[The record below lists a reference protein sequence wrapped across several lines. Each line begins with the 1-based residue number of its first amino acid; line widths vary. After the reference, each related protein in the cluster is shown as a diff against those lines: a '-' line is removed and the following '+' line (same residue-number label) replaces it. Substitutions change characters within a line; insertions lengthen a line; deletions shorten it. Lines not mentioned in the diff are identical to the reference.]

1 MELFHYWWGQM
12 SMNKKIQSIILIS
25 ILALGGC
32 ATGGFSPDV
41 VSRDA
46 AGKSQYVQSGT
57 IVSIKKVTI
66 EGDRESGNI
75 FGSILGAIVGSNIG
89 GEDDQTTQEV
99 GAVVG
104 TAVGSVVGQETSE
117 RISRKEGLEIIVKLD
132 SNEREISIVQE
143 LSTDPDYAFSVGDEV
158 RIVRSS
164 GKSRVVP
171 YN

>member
-1 MELFHYWWGQM
+1 MI
-12 SMNKKIQSIILIS
+12 KKIHILILIS

-46 AGKSQYVQSGT
+46 AAKSQYVQSGVV
-57 IVSIKKVTI
+57 VSVRNVTI
-66 EGDRESGNI
+66 EGDRDSGNL

-89 GEDDQTTQEV
+89 GEDDDTTRQV

-104 TAVGSVVGQETSE
+104 TAAGSVVGQNVGESL
-117 RISRKEGLEIIVKLD
+117 SRKAGVEIIIKLD
-132 SNEREISIVQE
+132 TNEREISIVQE
-143 LSTDPDYAFSVGDEV
+143 MPEDVDYSFRAGDKV
-158 RIVRSS
+158 RIVRSG
-164 GKSRVVP
+164 GKARVVP

>member
-1 MELFHYWWGQM
+1 MI
-12 SMNKKIQSIILIS
+12 KKIHILILLS

-46 AGKSQYVQSGT
+46 AAKSQYVQSGVV
-57 IVSIKKVTI
+57 VSVRNVTI
-66 EGDRESGNI
+66 EGDRGSGNL

-89 GEDDQTTQEV
+89 GEDDETTREV

-104 TAVGSVVGQETSE
+104 TAVGSVVGQNVGESL
-117 RISRKEGLEIIVKLD
+117 SRKAGVEIIIKLD
-132 SNEREISIVQE
+132 TNEREISIVQE
-143 LSTDPDYAFSVGDEV
+143 MPEDVDYSFRAGDKV
-158 RIVRSS
+158 RIVRSG
-164 GKSRVVP
+164 GKARVVP

>member
-1 MELFHYWWGQM
+1 MI
-12 SMNKKIQSIILIS
+12 KKIHILILLS

-46 AGKSQYVQSGT
+46 AAKSQYVQSGVV
-57 IVSIKKVTI
+57 VSVRNVTI
-66 EGDRESGNI
+66 EGDRDSGNL

-89 GEDDQTTQEV
+89 GEDDETTREV

-104 TAVGSVVGQETSE
+104 PAVGSVVGQNVGESL
-117 RISRKEGLEIIVKLD
+117 SRKAGVEIIIKLD
-132 SNEREISIVQE
+132 TNEREISIVQE
-143 LSTDPDYAFSVGDEV
+143 MPEDVDYSFRAGDKV
-158 RIVRSS
+158 RIVRSG
-164 GKSRVVP
+164 GKARVVP

>member
-1 MELFHYWWGQM
+1 M

>member
-1 MELFHYWWGQM
+1 MI
-12 SMNKKIQSIILIS
+12 KKIHILILLS

-46 AGKSQYVQSGT
+46 AAKSQYVQSGVV
-57 IVSIKKVTI
+57 VSVRNVTI
-66 EGDRESGNI
+66 EGDRDSGNL

-89 GEDDQTTQEV
+89 GEDDETTQEV

-104 TAVGSVVGQETSE
+104 TAVGSVVGQNVGESL
-117 RISRKEGLEIIVKLD
+117 SRKAGVEIIIKLD
-132 SNEREISIVQE
+132 TNEREISIVQE
-143 LSTDPDYAFSVGDEV
+143 MPEDVDYSFRAGDKV
-158 RIVRSS
+158 RIVRSG
-164 GKSRVVP
+164 GKARVVP

>member
-1 MELFHYWWGQM
+1 MI
-12 SMNKKIQSIILIS
+12 KKIHILILLS

-46 AGKSQYVQSGT
+46 AAKSQYVQSGVV
-57 IVSIKKVTI
+57 VSVRNVTI
-66 EGDRESGNI
+66 EGDRDSGNL

-89 GEDDQTTQEV
+89 GEDDETTREV

-104 TAVGSVVGQETSE
+104 TAVGSVVGQNVGES
-117 RISRKEGLEIIVKLD
+117 ISRKAGVEIIIKLD
-132 SNEREISIVQE
+132 TNEREISIVQE
-143 LSTDPDYAFSVGDEV
+143 MPEDVDYSFRAGDKV
-158 RIVRSS
+158 RIVRSG
-164 GKSRVVP
+164 GKARVVP

>member
-1 MELFHYWWGQM
+1 MI
-12 SMNKKIQSIILIS
+12 KKIHILILLS

-46 AGKSQYVQSGT
+46 AAKTQYVQSGVV
-57 IVSIKKVTI
+57 VSVRNVTI
-66 EGDRESGNI
+66 EGDRDSGNL

-89 GEDDQTTQEV
+89 GEDDETTREV

-104 TAVGSVVGQETSE
+104 TAVGSVVGQNVGESL
-117 RISRKEGLEIIVKLD
+117 SRKAGVEIIIKLD
-132 SNEREISIVQE
+132 TNEREISIVQE
-143 LSTDPDYAFSVGDEV
+143 MPEDVDYSFRAGDKV
-158 RIVRSS
+158 RIVRSG
-164 GKSRVVP
+164 GKARVVP

>member
-1 MELFHYWWGQM
+1 
-12 SMNKKIQSIILIS
+12 MNKKIQSIILIS

-104 TAVGSVVGQETSE
+104 TAVGSVVGQEASE

-143 LSTDPDYAFSVGDEV
+143 LSTDPDYTFSVGDEV

>member
-1 MELFHYWWGQM
+1 MI
-12 SMNKKIQSIILIS
+12 KKIHILILLS

-46 AGKSQYVQSGT
+46 AAKSQYVQSGVV
-57 IVSIKKVTI
+57 VSVRNVTI
-66 EGDRESGNI
+66 EGDRDSGNL

-89 GEDDQTTQEV
+89 GEDDETTREV

-104 TAVGSVVGQETSE
+104 TAVGSVVGQNVGESL
-117 RISRKEGLEIIVKLD
+117 SRKAGVEIIIKLD
-132 SNEREISIVQE
+132 TNEREISIVQE
-143 LSTDPDYAFSVGDEV
+143 MPEDVDYLFRAGDKV
-158 RIVRSS
+158 RIVRSG
-164 GKSRVVP
+164 GKARVVP

>member
-1 MELFHYWWGQM
+1 MI
-12 SMNKKIQSIILIS
+12 KKIHILMLLS

-46 AGKSQYVQSGT
+46 AAKSQYVQSGVV
-57 IVSIKKVTI
+57 VSVRNVTI
-66 EGDRESGNI
+66 EGDRDSGNL

-89 GEDDQTTQEV
+89 GEDDDTTRQV

-104 TAVGSVVGQETSE
+104 TAAGSVVGQNVGESL
-117 RISRKEGLEIIVKLD
+117 SRKAGVEIIIKLD
-132 SNEREISIVQE
+132 TNEREISIVQE
-143 LSTDPDYAFSVGDEV
+143 MPEDVDYSFRAGDKV
-158 RIVRSS
+158 RIVRSG
-164 GKSRVVP
+164 GKARVVP

>member
-1 MELFHYWWGQM
+1 MI
-12 SMNKKIQSIILIS
+12 KKIHILILLS

-46 AGKSQYVQSGT
+46 AAKSQYVQSGVV
-57 IVSIKKVTI
+57 VSVRNVTI
-66 EGDRESGNI
+66 EGDRDSGNL

-89 GEDDQTTQEV
+89 GEDDETTREV

-104 TAVGSVVGQETSE
+104 TAVGSVVGQNVGESL
-117 RISRKEGLEIIVKLD
+117 SRKAGVEIIIKLD
-132 SNEREISIVQE
+132 TNEREVSIVQE
-143 LSTDPDYAFSVGDEV
+143 MPEDIDYSFRAGDKV
-158 RIVRSS
+158 RIVRSG
-164 GKSRVVP
+164 GKARVVP

>member
-1 MELFHYWWGQM
+1 MI
-12 SMNKKIQSIILIS
+12 KKIQSIILIS

-66 EGDRESGNI
+66 EGDRDSGNI
-75 FGSILGAIVGSNIG
+75 FGSILGAIIGSNIG
-89 GEDDQTTQEV
+89 GDDDQTTQEI

-104 TAVGSVVGQETSE
+104 TAVGSTVGQEVSE
-117 RISRKEGLEIIVKLD
+117 KITRREGLEIIVKLA
-132 SNEREISIVQE
+132 SNEREISVVQE
-143 LSTDPDYAFSVGDEV
+143 VSEDPDYVFRVGDEV
-158 RIVRSS
+158 RVVRSS

>member
-1 MELFHYWWGQM
+1 
-12 SMNKKIQSIILIS
+12 MNKKIQSIILIS

-104 TAVGSVVGQETSE
+104 TAVGSVVGQEASE

-132 SNEREISIVQE
+132 SNEREVSIVQE
-143 LSTDPDYAFSVGDEV
+143 IPEDVDYSFRVGDKI
-158 RIVRSS
+158 RIVRSG
-164 GKSRVVP
+164 GKARVVP

>member
-1 MELFHYWWGQM
+1 MI
-12 SMNKKIQSIILIS
+12 KKIHILILLS

-46 AGKSQYVQSGT
+46 AAKSQYVQSGVV
-57 IVSIKKVTI
+57 VSVRNVTI
-66 EGDRESGNI
+66 EGDRDSGNL

-89 GEDDQTTQEV
+89 GEDDETTREV

-104 TAVGSVVGQETSE
+104 TSVGSVVGQNVGESL
-117 RISRKEGLEIIVKLD
+117 SRKAGVEIIIKLD
-132 SNEREISIVQE
+132 TNEREISIVQE
-143 LSTDPDYAFSVGDEV
+143 MPEDVDYSFKAGDKV
-158 RIVRSS
+158 RIVRSG
-164 GKSRVVP
+164 GKARVVP

>member
-1 MELFHYWWGQM
+1 MI
-12 SMNKKIQSIILIS
+12 KKIHILILLS

-46 AGKSQYVQSGT
+46 AAKSQYVQSGVV
-57 IVSIKKVTI
+57 VSVRNVTI
-66 EGDRESGNI
+66 EGDRDSGNL

-89 GEDDQTTQEV
+89 GEDDETTREV

-104 TAVGSVVGQETSE
+104 TAVGSVVGQNVGESL
-117 RISRKEGLEIIVKLD
+117 SRKAGVEIIIKLD
-132 SNEREISIVQE
+132 TNEREISIVQE
-143 LSTDPDYAFSVGDEV
+143 MPEDVDYSFRAGDKV
-158 RIVRSS
+158 RIVRSG
-164 GKSRVVP
+164 GKARVVP

>member
-1 MELFHYWWGQM
+1 MI
-12 SMNKKIQSIILIS
+12 KKIHILILLS

-46 AGKSQYVQSGT
+46 AATSQYVQSGVV
-57 IVSIKKVTI
+57 VSVRNVTI
-66 EGDRESGNI
+66 EGDRGSGNL

-89 GEDDQTTQEV
+89 GDDDETTREV

-104 TAVGSVVGQETSE
+104 TAVGSVVGQNVGESL
-117 RISRKEGLEIIVKLD
+117 SRKAGVEIIIKLD
-132 SNEREISIVQE
+132 TNEREISIVQE
-143 LSTDPDYAFSVGDEV
+143 MPEDVDYSFRAGDKV
-158 RIVRSS
+158 RIVRSG
-164 GKSRVVP
+164 GKARVVP

>member
-1 MELFHYWWGQM
+1 MI
-12 SMNKKIQSIILIS
+12 KKIHILILLS

-46 AGKSQYVQSGT
+46 AAKSQYVQSGVV
-57 IVSIKKVTI
+57 VSVRNVTI
-66 EGDRESGNI
+66 EGDRDSGNL

-89 GEDDQTTQEV
+89 GEDDETTREV

-104 TAVGSVVGQETSE
+104 TAVGSVVGQNVGESL
-117 RISRKEGLEIIVKLD
+117 SRKAGVEIIIKLD
-132 SNEREISIVQE
+132 TNDREISIVQE
-143 LSTDPDYAFSVGDEV
+143 MPDDIDYSFRAGDKV
-158 RIVRSS
+158 RIVRSG
-164 GKSRVVP
+164 GKARVVP

>member
-1 MELFHYWWGQM
+1 MI
-12 SMNKKIQSIILIS
+12 KKIHILILSS

-46 AGKSQYVQSGT
+46 AAKSQYVQSGVV
-57 IVSIKKVTI
+57 VSVRNVTI
-66 EGDRESGNI
+66 EGDRDSGNL

-89 GEDDQTTQEV
+89 GEDDETTREV

-104 TAVGSVVGQETSE
+104 TAVGSVVGQNVGESL
-117 RISRKEGLEIIVKLD
+117 SRKAGVEIIIKLD
-132 SNEREISIVQE
+132 TNEREISIVQE
-143 LSTDPDYAFSVGDEV
+143 MPEDVDYSFRAGDKV
-158 RIVRSS
+158 RIVRSG
-164 GKSRVVP
+164 GKARVVP